1 MEEFSPMPCP
11 STVTVRRNPPR
22 KARATP
28 YTTAAKPPPS
38 SNAHD
43 VPSFPID
50 EILSIQIPLPEPPKP
65 SASESLKIFLRI
77 KPLRVF
83 NKVTAAA
90 AKSRPRN
97 VWPQNPSK
105 KQNVAKESRS
115 KKSEEACIA
124 LNDSYSVTLTPPQAL
139 QELKRSKTEVFE
151 GFSHVFPADCSQR
164 DVYGKMVQPLL
175 EDFLNGKSGMLAA
188 LGPSGSGKTHTVF
201 GTPKDPGVVPL
212 TLRQIFKKR
221 DETSSP
227 VSLRAFY
234 LSIFEI
240 CSERGKGEKAYD
252 LLGDGS
258 SELSVQQSTIRG
270 LKEVPIRNLEEA
282 ESLIG
287 QAMLKRAT
295 ATTNSNSQS
304 SRSQCIINIRAA
316 SDGVSNETKVQST
329 DAMLTIVDLAGAE
342 REKRTGNQG
351 ERLVESNFINNTSM
365 VFGQCLRSLL
375 EYQKNRKK
383 GFQKHHQ
390 NSLLTR
396 YLRDYLEG
404 KKRMALII
412 TVKAGEE
419 DYLDTSYLL
428 KQASPYM
435 KIKFD
440 NIEEVCNKRQL
451 KTFPRVEKNKKMK
464 LSAPKTSQ
472 IAETVSGEKNQIT
485 QEVNL
490 EGKKAHQTDKS
501 SPKLEDNN
509 EREHIIM
516 RNFAK
521 VVWNVLKQY
530 NEKLKVAEGDI
541 CSLKE
546 RLKNEQLKSRELETE
561 LTSLKSSCL
570 FSKSNLAEPCLHEV
584 EALVHAK
591 EQLEIDT
598 SLANADTN
606 VDDDDPCDLI
616 ESRSEVTAEGCSESP
631 VPHKSLVPGLGNEEI
646 SCGEQ
651 ECAKED
657 DSCNLIDSTSEV
669 TAEEYNESPVPN
681 KNVVP
686 DLANEQE
693 CDNQIDP
700 TPSPEQVEVRLINNR
715 LSNIQ
720 TKSAVSRRFPDSEKQ
735 ERHRRLLPAS
745 SRLLAEEMNDLEIKD
760 KQIEKPQ
767 VKLAETRD
775 QEKSES
781 TQGREIEIPAREAEP
796 ASTKKQRNE
805 QKKPR
810 SHCNRRLQPASSVLL
825 TREINT
831 LEIEDDVAE
840 PKGTRGGKKTIVTQ
854 PRSQGSVTL
863 LRLLTSNL
871 HL

>member
-83 NKVTAAA
+83 SKVTAV

-124 LNDSYSVTLTPPQAL
+124 LNDSYSVTLTPPQVL

-151 GFSHVFPADCSQR
+151 GFSHVFPADCSQS

-490 EGKKAHQTDKS
+490 EGKKAHQTYKS

-546 RLKNEQLKSRELETE
+546 RLKNEQLKSRELEAE
-561 LTSLKSSCL
+561 LINL
-570 FSKSNLAEPCLHEV
+570 KSNLAEPCLPEV
-584 EALVHAK
+584 EALVHQV
-591 EQLEIDT
+591 EVDT
-598 SLANADTN
+598 SLANENTN
-606 VDDDDPCDLI
+606 VGDDDPCDLI
-616 ESRSEVTAEGCSESP
+616 ESRSEATAEERNESSLP
-631 VPHKSLVPGLGNEEI
+631 NKSVVPGLGNEEI
-646 SCGEQ
+646 SWDE
-651 ECAKED
+651 EKCAKQD
-657 DSCNLIDSTSEV
+657 DPCNLVDSTSEV
-669 TAEEYNESPVPN
+669 TAEGCNESPVRN
-681 KNVVP
+681 KNLVP
-686 DLANEQE
+686 DLANGQE
-693 CDNQIDP
+693 CDDQIDP

-810 SHCNRRLQPASSVLL
+810 RRLQPASSVLL

>member
-1 MEEFSPMPCP
+1 MEEFSPTPCP

-38 SNAHD
+38 SNTHD

-50 EILSIQIPLPEPPKP
+50 EILSIQIPQPEPEPKP
-65 SASESLKIFLRI
+65 SVSVSESLKIFLRI

-83 NKVTAAA
+83 SKATAA

-105 KQNVAKESRS
+105 KHNVAKESRS
-115 KKSEEACIA
+115 KKSEEACIT
-124 LNDSYSVTLTPPQAL
+124 LNDSHSVTLTPPQAL

-151 GFSHVFPADCSQR
+151 GFSHVFPADCSQS

-221 DETSSP
+221 DETSPP
-227 VSLRAFY
+227 VSLRLFY

-316 SDGVSNETKVQST
+316 SDGVSNETKVQSA

-383 GFQKHHQ
+383 GLQKHHQ

-404 KKRMALII
+404 KRRMALII

-440 NIEEVCNKRQL
+440 NTEEVCNKRQL

-472 IAETVSGEKNQIT
+472 IAETVAGEKNQIT
-485 QEVNL
+485 QEAVNL
-490 EGKKAHQTDKS
+490 EGKKADQTEKS

-509 EREHIIM
+509 DREHIIM

-541 CSLKE
+541 CTLKE
-546 RLKNEQLKSRELETE
+546 SLKNEQLKSRGLEAELIN
-561 LTSLKSSCL
+561 L
-570 FSKSNLAEPCLHEV
+570 KSNLAEPCLPEV

-591 EQLEIDT
+591 EQIEVDT
-598 SLANADTN
+598 SLANENTN

-616 ESRSEVTAEGCSESP
+616 ESRSEVTADGCNESP
-631 VPHKSLVPGLGNEEI
+631 VVPNKSLVPGLGNEEI
-646 SCGEQ
+646 SSEEQ
-651 ECAKED
+651 KCAKQD
-657 DSCNLIDSTSEV
+657 DPCNLIDSTSEV
-669 TAEEYNESPVPN
+669 AAEGCNESPVPN

-693 CDNQIDP
+693 CDIQINP
-700 TPSPEQVEVRLINNR
+700 TPSPEQAEVSLINNR

-735 ERHRRLLPAS
+735 ERLRKLLPAS
-745 SRLLAEEMNDLEIKD
+745 SRFIAEEMDDLEIKD

-775 QEKSES
+775 QKKSES
-781 TQGREIEIPAREAEP
+781 TKGREIEIPAREAEP

-810 SHCNRRLQPASSVLL
+810 RRLQPASSVLL

-840 PKGTRGGKKTIVTQ
+840 PKGTRGGKKTTVTQ

>member
-38 SNAHD
+38 SNTHD

-50 EILSIQIPLPEPPKP
+50 EILSIQIPQPEPEPKP
-65 SASESLKIFLRI
+65 SVSVSESLKIFLRI

-83 NKVTAAA
+83 SKATAA

-105 KQNVAKESRS
+105 KHNVAKESRS
-115 KKSEEACIA
+115 KKSEEACIT
-124 LNDSYSVTLTPPQAL
+124 LNDSHSVTLTPPQAL

-151 GFSHVFPADCSQR
+151 GFSHVFPADCSQS

-227 VSLRAFY
+227 VSLRLFH

-316 SDGVSNETKVQST
+316 SDGVSNETT
-329 DAMLTIVDLAGAE
+329 ADAMLTIVDLAGAE

-383 GFQKHHQ
+383 GLQKHHQ

-404 KKRMALII
+404 KRRMALII

-440 NIEEVCNKRQL
+440 NTEEVCNKRQL

-472 IAETVSGEKNQIT
+472 IAETVAGEKNQIT

-490 EGKKAHQTDKS
+490 EGKKADQTEKS

-509 EREHIIM
+509 DREHIIM

-541 CSLKE
+541 CTLKE
-546 RLKNEQLKSRELETE
+546 SLKNEQLKSRGLEAELIN
-561 LTSLKSSCL
+561 L
-570 FSKSNLAEPCLHEV
+570 KSNLAEPCLPEV

-591 EQLEIDT
+591 EQIE
-598 SLANADTN
+598 TN

-616 ESRSEVTAEGCSESP
+616 ESRSEVTADGCNESP
-631 VPHKSLVPGLGNEEI
+631 VVPNKSVVPGLGNEEI
-646 SCGEQ
+646 SSEEQ
-651 ECAKED
+651 KCAKQD
-657 DSCNLIDSTSEV
+657 DPCNLIDSTSEV
-669 TAEEYNESPVPN
+669 TAEGCNESPVPN

-693 CDNQIDP
+693 CDIQINP
-700 TPSPEQVEVRLINNR
+700 TPSPEQAEVSLINNR

-745 SRLLAEEMNDLEIKD
+745 SRLLAEEMDDLEIKD

-767 VKLAETRD
+767 VKLTETRD
-775 QEKSES
+775 GKKTES
-781 TQGREIEIPAREAEP
+781 TKSREIEIPAREAEP

-810 SHCNRRLQPASSVLL
+810 RRLQPASSVLL

-840 PKGTRGGKKTIVTQ
+840 PKGTRGGKKTTVTQ

>member
-38 SNAHD
+38 SNTHD

-50 EILSIQIPLPEPPKP
+50 EILSIQIPQPEPEPKP
-65 SASESLKIFLRI
+65 SVSVSESLKIFLRI

-83 NKVTAAA
+83 SKATAA

-105 KQNVAKESRS
+105 KHNVAKESRS
-115 KKSEEACIA
+115 KKSEEACIT
-124 LNDSYSVTLTPPQAL
+124 LNDSHSVTLTPPQAL

-151 GFSHVFPADCSQR
+151 GFSHVFPADCSQS

-221 DETSSP
+221 DETSPP
-227 VSLRAFY
+227 VSLRLFY

-316 SDGVSNETKVQST
+316 SDGVSNETT
-329 DAMLTIVDLAGAE
+329 ADAMLTIVDLAGAE

-383 GFQKHHQ
+383 GLQKHHQ

-404 KKRMALII
+404 KRRMALII

-440 NIEEVCNKRQL
+440 NTEEVCNKRQL

-472 IAETVSGEKNQIT
+472 IAETVAGEKNQIT
-485 QEVNL
+485 QEAVNL
-490 EGKKAHQTDKS
+490 EGKKADQTEKS

-509 EREHIIM
+509 DREHIIM

-541 CSLKE
+541 CTLKE
-546 RLKNEQLKSRELETE
+546 SLKNEQLKSRGLEAELIN
-561 LTSLKSSCL
+561 L
-570 FSKSNLAEPCLHEV
+570 KSNLAEPCLPEV

-591 EQLEIDT
+591 EQIEVDT
-598 SLANADTN
+598 SLANENTN

-616 ESRSEVTAEGCSESP
+616 ESRSEVTADGCNESP
-631 VPHKSLVPGLGNEEI
+631 VVPNKSLVPGLGNEEI
-646 SCGEQ
+646 SSEEQ
-651 ECAKED
+651 KCAKQD
-657 DSCNLIDSTSEV
+657 DPCNLIDSTSEV
-669 TAEEYNESPVPN
+669 AAEGCNESPVPN

-693 CDNQIDP
+693 CDIQINP
-700 TPSPEQVEVRLINNR
+700 TPSPEQAEVSLINNR

-735 ERHRRLLPAS
+735 ERLRKLLPAS
-745 SRLLAEEMNDLEIKD
+745 SRFIAEEMDDLEIKD

-775 QEKSES
+775 QKKSES
-781 TQGREIEIPAREAEP
+781 TKGREIEIPAREAEP

-810 SHCNRRLQPASSVLL
+810 RRLQPASSVLL

-840 PKGTRGGKKTIVTQ
+840 PKGTRGGKKTTVTQ

>member
-38 SNAHD
+38 SNTHD

-50 EILSIQIPLPEPPKP
+50 EILSIQIPQPEPKP
-65 SASESLKIFLRI
+65 SVSVSESLKIFLRI
-77 KPLRVF
+77 KPLRIF
-83 NKVTAAA
+83 SKATAA

-105 KQNVAKESRS
+105 KHNVAKESRS
-115 KKSEEACIA
+115 KKSGEACIT
-124 LNDSYSVTLTPPQAL
+124 LNDSHSVTLTPPQAL

-151 GFSHVFPADCSQR
+151 GFSHVFPADCSQS

-227 VSLRAFY
+227 VSLRLFH

-316 SDGVSNETKVQST
+316 SDGVSNETT
-329 DAMLTIVDLAGAE
+329 ADAMLTIVDLAGAE

-383 GFQKHHQ
+383 GLQKHHQ

-404 KKRMALII
+404 KRRMALII

-440 NIEEVCNKRQL
+440 NTEEVCNKRQL

-472 IAETVSGEKNQIT
+472 IAETVAGEKNQIT
-485 QEVNL
+485 QEAVNL
-490 EGKKAHQTDKS
+490 EGKKADQTEKS

-509 EREHIIM
+509 DREHIIM

-530 NEKLKVAEGDI
+530 NEKLKVVAEGDI
-541 CSLKE
+541 CTLKE
-546 RLKNEQLKSRELETE
+546 SLKNEQLKSRGLEAELIN
-561 LTSLKSSCL
+561 L
-570 FSKSNLAEPCLHEV
+570 KSNLAEPCLPEV

-591 EQLEIDT
+591 EQIEVDT
-598 SLANADTN
+598 SLANENTN

-616 ESRSEVTAEGCSESP
+616 ESRSEVTADGCNESP
-631 VPHKSLVPGLGNEEI
+631 VVPNKSVVPGLGNEEI
-646 SCGEQ
+646 SSEEQ
-651 ECAKED
+651 KCAKQD
-657 DSCNLIDSTSEV
+657 DPCNLIDSTSEV
-669 TAEEYNESPVPN
+669 TAEGCNESPVPN

-693 CDNQIDP
+693 CDIQINP
-700 TPSPEQVEVRLINNR
+700 TPSPEQAEVSLINNR

-745 SRLLAEEMNDLEIKD
+745 SRLLAEEMDDLEIKD

-775 QEKSES
+775 QKKSES
-781 TQGREIEIPAREAEP
+781 TKGREIEIPAREAEP

-810 SHCNRRLQPASSVLL
+810 RRLQPASSVLL

-840 PKGTRGGKKTIVTQ
+840 PKGTRGGKKTTVTQ

-871 HL
+871 HI

>member
-83 NKVTAAA
+83 SKVTAV

-124 LNDSYSVTLTPPQAL
+124 LNDSYSVTLTPPQVL

-151 GFSHVFPADCSQR
+151 GFSHVFPADCSQS

-490 EGKKAHQTDKS
+490 EGKKAHQTYKS

-530 NEKLKVAEGDI
+530 NEKLKVVAEGDI

-546 RLKNEQLKSRELETE
+546 RLKNEQLKSRELEAE
-561 LTSLKSSCL
+561 LINL
-570 FSKSNLAEPCLHEV
+570 KSNLAEPCLPEV
-584 EALVHAK
+584 EALVHQV
-591 EQLEIDT
+591 EVDT
-598 SLANADTN
+598 SLANENTN
-606 VDDDDPCDLI
+606 VGDDDPCDLI
-616 ESRSEVTAEGCSESP
+616 ESRSEATAEERNESSLP
-631 VPHKSLVPGLGNEEI
+631 NKSVVPGLGNEEI
-646 SCGEQ
+646 SWDE
-651 ECAKED
+651 EKCAKQD
-657 DSCNLIDSTSEV
+657 DPCNLVDSTSEV
-669 TAEEYNESPVPN
+669 TAEGCNESPVRN
-681 KNVVP
+681 KNLVP
-686 DLANEQE
+686 DLANGQE
-693 CDNQIDP
+693 CDDQIDP

-810 SHCNRRLQPASSVLL
+810 RRLQPASSVLL

>member
-151 GFSHVFPADCSQR
+151 GFSHVFPADCSQS

-490 EGKKAHQTDKS
+490 EGKKAHQTYKS

-530 NEKLKVAEGDI
+530 NEKLKVVAEGDI

-546 RLKNEQLKSRELETE
+546 RLKNEQLKSRELEAE
-561 LTSLKSSCL
+561 LINL
-570 FSKSNLAEPCLHEV
+570 KSNLAEPCLPEV
-584 EALVHAK
+584 EALVHQV
-591 EQLEIDT
+591 EVDT
-598 SLANADTN
+598 SLANENTN
-606 VDDDDPCDLI
+606 VGDDDPCDLI
-616 ESRSEVTAEGCSESP
+616 ESRSEATAEERNESSLP
-631 VPHKSLVPGLGNEEI
+631 NKSVVPGLGNEEI
-646 SCGEQ
+646 SWDE
-651 ECAKED
+651 EKCAKQD
-657 DSCNLIDSTSEV
+657 DPCNLVDSTSEV
-669 TAEEYNESPVPN
+669 TAEGCNESPVRN
-681 KNVVP
+681 KNLVP
-686 DLANEQE
+686 DLANGQE
-693 CDNQIDP
+693 CDDQIDP

-810 SHCNRRLQPASSVLL
+810 RRLQPASSVLL

>member
-1 MEEFSPMPCP
+1 MEEFSPTPCP

-38 SNAHD
+38 SNTHD

-50 EILSIQIPLPEPPKP
+50 EILSIQIPQPEPEPKP
-65 SASESLKIFLRI
+65 SVSVSESLKIFLRI

-83 NKVTAAA
+83 SKATAA

-105 KQNVAKESRS
+105 KHNVAKESRS
-115 KKSEEACIA
+115 KKSEEACIT
-124 LNDSYSVTLTPPQAL
+124 LNDSHSVTLTPPQAL

-151 GFSHVFPADCSQR
+151 GFSHVFPADCSQS

-221 DETSSP
+221 DETSPP
-227 VSLRAFY
+227 VSLRLFY

-316 SDGVSNETKVQST
+316 SDGVSNETKVQSA

-365 VFGQCLRSLL
+365 VFGQCLR
-375 EYQKNRKK
+375 
-383 GFQKHHQ
+383 
-390 NSLLTR
+390 LTR

-404 KKRMALII
+404 KRRMALII

-440 NIEEVCNKRQL
+440 NTEEVCNKRQL

-472 IAETVSGEKNQIT
+472 IAETVAGEKNQIT
-485 QEVNL
+485 QEAVNL
-490 EGKKAHQTDKS
+490 EGKKADQTEKS

-509 EREHIIM
+509 DREHIIM

-541 CSLKE
+541 CTLKE
-546 RLKNEQLKSRELETE
+546 SLKNEQLKSRGLEAELIN
-561 LTSLKSSCL
+561 L
-570 FSKSNLAEPCLHEV
+570 KSNLAEPCLPEV

-591 EQLEIDT
+591 EQIEVDT
-598 SLANADTN
+598 SLANENTN

-616 ESRSEVTAEGCSESP
+616 ESRSEVTADGCNESP
-631 VPHKSLVPGLGNEEI
+631 VVPNKSLVPGLGNEEI
-646 SCGEQ
+646 SSEEQ
-651 ECAKED
+651 KCAKQD
-657 DSCNLIDSTSEV
+657 DPCNLIDSTSEV
-669 TAEEYNESPVPN
+669 AAEGCNESPVPN

-693 CDNQIDP
+693 CDIQINP
-700 TPSPEQVEVRLINNR
+700 TPSPEQAEVSLINNR

-735 ERHRRLLPAS
+735 ERLRKLLPAS
-745 SRLLAEEMNDLEIKD
+745 SRFIAEEMDDLEIKD

-775 QEKSES
+775 QKKSES
-781 TQGREIEIPAREAEP
+781 TKGREIEIPAREAEP

-810 SHCNRRLQPASSVLL
+810 RRLQPASSVLL

-840 PKGTRGGKKTIVTQ
+840 PKGTRGGKKTTVTQ

>member
-1 MEEFSPMPCP
+1 MEEFSPTPCP

-38 SNAHD
+38 SNTHD

-50 EILSIQIPLPEPPKP
+50 EILSIQIPQPEPEPKP
-65 SASESLKIFLRI
+65 SVSVSESLKIFLRI

-83 NKVTAAA
+83 SKATAA

-105 KQNVAKESRS
+105 KHNVAKESRS
-115 KKSEEACIA
+115 KKSEEACIT
-124 LNDSYSVTLTPPQAL
+124 LNDSHSVTLTPPQAL

-151 GFSHVFPADCSQR
+151 GFSHVFPADCSQS

-221 DETSSP
+221 DETSPP
-227 VSLRAFY
+227 VSLRLFY

-316 SDGVSNETKVQST
+316 SDGVSNETKVQSA

-383 GFQKHHQ
+383 GLQKHHQ

-404 KKRMALII
+404 KRRMALII

-440 NIEEVCNKRQL
+440 NTEEVCNKRQL

-472 IAETVSGEKNQIT
+472 IAETVAGEKNQIT

-490 EGKKAHQTDKS
+490 EGKKADQTEKS

-509 EREHIIM
+509 DREHIIM

-541 CSLKE
+541 CTLKE
-546 RLKNEQLKSRELETE
+546 SLKNEQLKSRGLEAELIN
-561 LTSLKSSCL
+561 L
-570 FSKSNLAEPCLHEV
+570 KSNLAEPCLPEV

-591 EQLEIDT
+591 EQIEVDT
-598 SLANADTN
+598 SLANENTN

-616 ESRSEVTAEGCSESP
+616 ESRSEVTADGCNESP
-631 VPHKSLVPGLGNEEI
+631 VVPNKSLVPGLGNEEI
-646 SCGEQ
+646 SSEEQ
-651 ECAKED
+651 KCAKQD
-657 DSCNLIDSTSEV
+657 DPCNLIDSTSEV
-669 TAEEYNESPVPN
+669 AAEGCNESPVPN

-693 CDNQIDP
+693 CDIQINP
-700 TPSPEQVEVRLINNR
+700 TPSPEQAEVSLINNR

-735 ERHRRLLPAS
+735 ERLRKLLPAS
-745 SRLLAEEMNDLEIKD
+745 SRFIAEEMDDLEIKD

-775 QEKSES
+775 QKKSES
-781 TQGREIEIPAREAEP
+781 TKGREIEIPAREAEP

-810 SHCNRRLQPASSVLL
+810 RRLQPASSVLL

-840 PKGTRGGKKTIVTQ
+840 PKGTRGGKKTTVTQ

>member
-1 MEEFSPMPCP
+1 M
-11 STVTVRRNPPR
+11 
-22 KARATP
+22 
-28 YTTAAKPPPS
+28 
-38 SNAHD
+38 
-43 VPSFPID
+43 
-50 EILSIQIPLPEPPKP
+50 
-65 SASESLKIFLRI
+65 
-77 KPLRVF
+77 
-83 NKVTAAA
+83 
-90 AKSRPRN
+90 
-97 VWPQNPSK
+97 
-105 KQNVAKESRS
+105 
-115 KKSEEACIA
+115 
-124 LNDSYSVTLTPPQAL
+124 
-139 QELKRSKTEVFE
+139 
-151 GFSHVFPADCSQR
+151 
-164 DVYGKMVQPLL
+164 
-175 EDFLNGKSGMLAA
+175 NGKSGMLAA

-490 EGKKAHQTDKS
+490 EGKKAHQTYKS

-546 RLKNEQLKSRELETE
+546 RLKNEQLKSRELEAE
-561 LTSLKSSCL
+561 LINL
-570 FSKSNLAEPCLHEV
+570 KSNLAEPCLPEV
-584 EALVHAK
+584 EALVHQV
-591 EQLEIDT
+591 EVDT
-598 SLANADTN
+598 SLANENTN
-606 VDDDDPCDLI
+606 VGDDDPCDLI
-616 ESRSEVTAEGCSESP
+616 ESRSEATAEERNESSLP
-631 VPHKSLVPGLGNEEI
+631 NKSVVPGLGNEEI
-646 SCGEQ
+646 SWDE
-651 ECAKED
+651 EKCAKQD
-657 DSCNLIDSTSEV
+657 DPCNLVDSTSEV
-669 TAEEYNESPVPN
+669 TAEGCNESPVRN
-681 KNVVP
+681 KNLVP
-686 DLANEQE
+686 DLANGQE
-693 CDNQIDP
+693 CDDQIDP

-810 SHCNRRLQPASSVLL
+810 RRLQPASSVLL